1 MRVLFHA
8 ALLLVLAP
16 PLVVAPAAVAQ
27 PRAPVPAPAQQ
38 PATSAATPAPL
49 DASGDRPVL
58 ERMLPPPPALTAI
71 AKGRTPPAAVIGVLS
86 VPDVMLKSTAVQRAQ
101 LVLVDRRQKLNDE
114 LQREQ
119 TALQTLQRTLVDQ
132 RAKLKPA
139 QLRTKEQELQQ
150 RMASARTRL
159 GRRDRVLKEVDQVVS
174 GQVQQT
180 LIGVIRQVSESRG
193 VNVVLHRG
201 GATLNADTID
211 LSEQVAEQLNKVLP
225 DVPIPPDGVSPLV
238 AQVQERSP
246 RPARQP

>member
-1 MRVLFHA
+1 MCVMFHA
-8 ALLLVLAP
+8 ALPVVLAP
-16 PLVVAPAAVAQ
+16 LLIVSPEAVAQ
-27 PRAPVPAPAQQ
+27 QGAPAPASAQQ
-38 PATSAATPAPL
+38 PTTLAATPVPL
-49 DASGDRPVL
+49 DTLADQPAL
-58 ERMLPPPPALTAI
+58 EKLLPPTPALPAI

-86 VPDVMLKSTAVQRAQ
+86 VPDVMLKSTAVQRVQ
-101 LVLVDRRQKLNDE
+101 LVLRERRQKLNEE

-119 TALQTLQRTLVDQ
+119 AALQALQQTLVDQ
-132 RAKLKPA
+132 RAKLKPV
-139 QLRTKEQELQQ
+139 QLRAKEQDLQQ

-201 GATLNADTID
+201 GATLNTEAMD

-225 DVPIPPDGVSPLV
+225 EVPIPPDGVSPLV
-238 AQVQERSP
+238 AQAQGRSP
-246 RPARQP
+246 APARQP

>member
-8 ALLLVLAP
+8 ALPVVLALQLIVSP
-16 PLVVAPAAVAQ
+16 EAVAQ
-27 PRAPVPAPAQQ
+27 QGAPAPASARQ
-38 PATSAATPAPL
+38 PTTSAATPIPL
-49 DASGDRPVL
+49 DTLADQPQL
-58 ERMLPPPPALTAI
+58 EKLLPPPPALSAI
-71 AKGRTPPAAVIGVLS
+71 AKGQTPPVAVVGVLS
-86 VPDVMLKSTAVQRAQ
+86 VPDIMLKSTAVQRVQ
-101 LVLVDRRQKLNDE
+101 LVLMERRQKLNEE

-119 TALQTLQRTLVDQ
+119 AALQALQQTLVDQ

-139 QLRTKEQELQQ
+139 QLRVREQELQQ

-201 GATLNADTID
+201 GATLNAQAMD

-238 AQVQERSP
+238 AQAQGRSP
-246 RPARQP
+246 APARQP